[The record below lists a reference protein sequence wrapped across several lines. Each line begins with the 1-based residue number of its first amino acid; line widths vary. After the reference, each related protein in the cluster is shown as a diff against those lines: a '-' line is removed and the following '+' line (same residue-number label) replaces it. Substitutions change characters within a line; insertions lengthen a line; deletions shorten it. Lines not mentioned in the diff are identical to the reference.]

1 MSDIMSAPRITS
13 AKQKAEVERREPR
26 GNRSP
31 RSSRFKQNSL
41 YGRSIPAHAYNA
53 RRNENSFGVRISLIR
68 LLLGQTQEAFADM
81 MLTNRQAVA
90 SIERA
95 VSIEQLSEGMI
106 FRTYYLTKEISENKY
121 VTNDIRERANQIV
134 NEIRT
139 YILNKNE

>member
-1 MSDIMSAPRITS
+1 MSDMLSAPRITPDKRKGINDRS
-13 AKQKAEVERREPR
+13 EPR
-26 GNRSP
+26 GNRFPHRP
-31 RSSRFKQNSL
+31 RHKQSSL
-41 YGRSIPAHAYNA
+41 YRSTTPAQAYNF

-68 LLLGQTQEAFADM
+68 LLLGQTQEAFAEM

-95 VSIEQLSEGMI
+95 VNIEQLSEGMI
-106 FRTYYLTKEISENKY
+106 FRTYYLTKEISENQY